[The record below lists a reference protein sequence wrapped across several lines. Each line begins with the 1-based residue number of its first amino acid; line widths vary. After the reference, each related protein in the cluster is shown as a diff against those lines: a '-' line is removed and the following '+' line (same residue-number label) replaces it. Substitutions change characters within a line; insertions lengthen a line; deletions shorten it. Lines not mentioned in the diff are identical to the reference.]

1 MAPRNGKEI
10 LEFSHREKS
19 AKVYGISLNLQV
31 TPALQQE
38 VAYLIY
44 ARIGSYM

>member
-19 AKVYGISLNLQV
+19 ATVYFLKSSDYSSTAGGGVSELC
-31 TPALQQE
+31 T
-38 VAYLIY
+38 YW
-44 ARIGSYM
+44 